1 MGDAGWSR
9 GVEAASCGAA
19 VQSRLITRLVAV
31 KRLIA
36 IVGLLCFLEVT
47 AFALFFEPIMRQLPI
62 PSANLC
68 AYRVAALLRGR
79 VGPDDINREISS
91 WRKICPDILA
101 VVVADLRGEVMFSSE
116 PGVVGSKIPQQHLAD
131 AGKLKDWLMDNARG
145 IAIKKDAM
153 YQFAYQDAAWIDGSA
168 VRVWAIATFRM
179 YNNLAAYV
187 VWAVA
192 RPNSRYM
199 LWTIIWWLSVP
210 TWVYM
215 DQVVTTRS
223 KSTGATMWAAVGF
236 AFNGI
241 GLLLYVA
248 ASRVASAKRGT
259 CQTD

>member
-1 MGDAGWSR
+1 MGDAGWSC
-9 GVEAASCGAA
+9 GVGAA
-19 VQSRLITRLVAV
+19 PCGPAVQNRLFTRLIAA

-47 AFALFFEPIMRQLPI
+47 GFALFFEPIMRQLPI

-68 AYRVAALLRGR
+68 AYRVATLLRRGADP
-79 VGPDDINREISS
+79 GDINREISN

-116 PGVVGSKIPQQHLAD
+116 PGVVGSKIPQQHLTD
-131 AGKLKDWLMDNARG
+131 AGKLKDWLMDNARS

-153 YQFAYQDAAWIDGSA
+153 YQFAYQDAAWIDGST

-192 RPNSRYM
+192 RPNSRYI

-210 TWVYM
+210 TWIYI
-215 DQVVTTRS
+215 DQVLTTRG
-223 KSTGATMWAAVGF
+223 KSTGATRWAIVGF

-241 GLLLYVA
+241 GLLVYVA
-248 ASRVASAKRGT
+248 AGRVFSAKRGT
-259 CQTD
+259 CQMD

>member
-1 MGDAGWSR
+1 MGDTGWSR
-9 GVEAASCGAA
+9 GIEAAPCGPA
-19 VQSRLITRLVAV
+19 VQSRLFTRLIAA

-36 IVGLLCFLEVT
+36 IVGLLCFLEVM
-47 AFALFFEPIMRQLPI
+47 ALAVFFVRIMRQLPI

-68 AYRVAALLRGR
+68 AYRVGALLRHGADP
-79 VGPDDINREISS
+79 GDINKEISN
-91 WRKICPDILA
+91 WRMICPDILA

-116 PGVVGSKIPQQHLAD
+116 PGVVGSKIPQQHLTH
-131 AGKLKDWLMDNARG
+131 AGKLKDWLIDNARG

-210 TWVYM
+210 TWIYM

-223 KSTGATMWAAVGF
+223 KSAGATMWAAVGF
-236 AFNGI
+236 ALNGI